1 MIKEYRKSRKLT
13 QAQLG
18 EMAGVA
24 RSTVAWCERYEN
36 EKVSPT
42 IQDLQAFIRHSIAYE
57 NIAKAYSRPAIV
69 ETKPKLSFFARLWRW
84 LRW

>member
-1 MIKEYRKSRKLT
+1 MIKEYRQLRKLT
-13 QAQLG
+13 QARLG

-84 LRW
+84 LR